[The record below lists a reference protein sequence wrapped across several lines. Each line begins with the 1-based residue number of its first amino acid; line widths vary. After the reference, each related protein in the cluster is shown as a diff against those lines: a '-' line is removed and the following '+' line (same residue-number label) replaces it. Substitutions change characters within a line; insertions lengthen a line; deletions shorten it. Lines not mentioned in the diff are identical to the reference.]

1 MRTIRD
7 GFYHRAIVLAFFLA
21 VAVVVPVWAGT
32 ITPGLTDALVSAGPD
47 DLVPIV
53 VMMEDY
59 PDRTQLM
66 REVRGMNRE
75 SRRHHVVS
83 RLQALSRRTQQS
95 VRAVLAEAG
104 GETRR
109 VRVLWG
115 INGVALEAT
124 PYVIERLAELPEV
137 RWVLHDGGH
146 GQPANG
152 ADTAGPPASG
162 AGTPAGGTGAT
173 GPTGG
178 DTSGPNPD
186 ATIAGEVVAMQAPRV
201 WDELGYTGVGVI
213 VAVIDTGVYPET
225 LDIADHIWTNLDEVP
240 DNGLDDDGNGYV
252 DDTWGW
258 DFCDNDNVPASG
270 NHGTQVAAQ
279 VAGDGTDGVVTGMA
293 PDAEIMVL
301 GINCT
306 PPDSIGWEAS
316 DYAIANGAH
325 IITESFIWPWTDD
338 TPDFEGW
345 RRQTDAQLA
354 AGVIHSSAAGND
366 GNDPSLAVPYNVSA
380 PANSPPPWLHPDQ
393 TLVGGLS
400 STVTVANIEW
410 STDVIAPSSSIGPSA
425 WEDIVLHTDPDYP
438 HPLTPGYMDY
448 PYENGA
454 SMGLLKPDISAY
466 GNGTTTQCPIDY
478 YCSFSGTS
486 SATPHVAGVLALML
500 QSNPEATPAEL
511 TQAVLTTAQ
520 HRGDP
525 GKNNVYGTG
534 LVQAYDAVLA
544 VESGVVYSSHWFDD
558 SLSGNGDGMLDPGE
572 SVEMQITVES
582 RATVAIDGLEAI
594 LSTPTPGVTIHN
606 QHAEYPTLPAGG
618 MAVNNAPGFSLSID
632 PTACT
637 SVVTFDL
644 ELRYAGSVRRST
656 FQVRV
661 GELATGPMLSDDFE
675 SDLGWT
681 ADPGTATDGFWVR
694 EDPNGKQ
701 DSLGRPTNPED
712 DSSDPGTLCWVT
724 GNASGGNADG
734 DDVDGG
740 PMILL
745 SPPFGETHIL
755 SLGLSYDRWFY
766 DNESSGNYMWIE
778 VSNDGGFDW
787 TPVETVVYG
796 YGGWQTKT
804 ADLMALLLPTDD
816 MRIRVVMEDG
826 GADGTLEG
834 GIDEVHVDGVWGV
847 CQDYTPPAAMPPNPV
862 GNTLQIEIDPRGH
875 TVLTWDA
882 PVVDA
887 SHDAAT
893 VYYIE
898 RAVSPA
904 GPFTDAGSATVANWL
919 DVDALGAVES
929 FYYRVRA
936 ENAGGSE

>member
-1 MRTIRD
+1 LRTIRPN
-7 GFYHRAIVLAFFLA
+7 FANTARALTLCLIVTAGLPAS
-21 VAVVVPVWAGT
+21 AGT
-32 ITPGLTDALVSAGPD
+32 ITPDLRDALVSAGPD
-47 DLVPIV
+47 DRVPVV
-53 VMMEDY
+53 VMMEEY
-59 PDRTQLM
+59 PARAELM
-66 REVRGMNRE
+66 REVRGLNRE

-83 RLQALSRRTQQS
+83 RLRALSRRTQQP
-95 VRAVLAEAG
+95 VRAVLADLQD
-104 GETRR
+104 ETRR

-115 INGVALEAT
+115 VNAVALEAT
-124 PYVIERLAELPEV
+124 PYVIARLAELPEV
-137 RWVLHDGGH
+137 RWVSHDGGS

-152 ADTAGPPASG
+152 ADTAGPPLSG
-162 AGTPAGGTGAT
+162 TGTPAGGSVTT

-186 ATIAGEVVAMQAPRV
+186 ATVRGEVIAMGAQQV
-201 WDELGYTGVGVI
+201 WEQLGYTGVGVI
-213 VAVIDTGVYPET
+213 VAVIDTGVYPDT
-225 LDIADHIWTNLDEVP
+225 LDVADHIWTNLDEVP

-258 DFCDNDNVPASG
+258 DFCNDDNEPISG
-270 NHGTQVAAQ
+270 NHGTQVATQ

-293 PDAEIMVL
+293 PDAELMVL
-301 GINCT
+301 GIDCA

-316 DYAIANGAH
+316 DYAIANGAQ
-325 IITESFIWPWTDD
+325 IITESFIWPWTTD

-393 TLVGGLS
+393 TLVGGVS
-400 STVTVANIEW
+400 STISVANIVW
-410 STDVIAPSSSIGPSA
+410 STDVIAASSSIGPSA
-425 WEDIVLHTDPDYP
+425 WEDIVVHTDPEYP
-438 HPLTPGYMDY
+438 HPLTPEYMDY
-448 PYENGA
+448 PYENGVK
-454 SMGLLKPDISAY
+454 MGLLKPDISAY
-466 GNGTTTQCPIDY
+466 GNGTMAQCPGDY

-511 TQAVLTTAQ
+511 TQAILTTAQ

-544 VESGVVYSSHWFDD
+544 VESGVVYSSHSIDD
-558 SLSGNGDGMLDPGE
+558 SAAGNGDGMLDPGE
-572 SVEMQITVES
+572 RVEMQVTVES
-582 RATVAIDGLEAI
+582 RATAAIEGLEAI
-594 LSTPTPGVTIHN
+594 LSTSTPGVTIHK
-606 QHAEYPTLPAGG
+606 QHVEYPTLPADG
-618 MAVNNAPGFSLSID
+618 MAVNDAPDFSLSID
-632 PTACT
+632 AATCT
-637 SVVTFDL
+637 SVISFDL
-644 ELRYAGSVRRST
+644 ELRYAGSVRRSV

-661 GELATGPMLSDDFE
+661 GDLATGPMLSDDFE

-694 EDPNGKQ
+694 EDPIGKQ
-701 DSLGRPTNPED
+701 DSQSRPTNPED
-712 DSSDPGTLCWVT
+712 DTSDPGTTCWVT

-740 PMILL
+740 RVVLS
-745 SPPFGETHIL
+745 SPPFGELHVL
-755 SLGLSYDRWFY
+755 SLGMTYDRWFY
-766 DNESSGNYMWIE
+766 DNESSGNYMWID
-778 VSNDGGFDW
+778 VSNNGGLDW
-787 TPVETVVYG
+787 TNVETIVYG
-796 YGGWQTKT
+796 YGGWQAKT
-804 ADLMALLLPTDD
+804 ADLLALITPTDD
-816 MRIRVVMEDG
+816 MRLRVVVEDG
-826 GADGTLEG
+826 GTDGTLEG
-834 GIDEVHVDGVWGV
+834 AIDEVHVDGVWGV
-847 CQDYTPPAAMPPNPV
+847 CQDYTSPTALAPNPV
-862 GNTLQIEIDPRGH
+862 GNTLRIEADPRGH
-875 TVLTWDA
+875 TVLIWDA
-882 PVVDA
+882 PVVDG

-898 RAVSPA
+898 RATSPA
-904 GPFTDAGSATVANWL
+904 GPFTDAGSATTTRWIG
-919 DVDALGAVES
+919 VDALGAADS